1 MKQKASKQQNADT
14 LLKFISGCAKNMDK
28 LPTPL
33 LVQSLNSTIKL
44 LSKRGVEIR
53 DWDDRGKVVHSFKC
67 LGSSVFLLAPR
78 DSPGTEGDA
87 DGKSGKP
94 GSE

>member
-1 MKQKASKQQNADT
+1 MKQKKAD
-14 LLKFISGCAKNMDK
+14 A
-28 LPTPL
+28 LPGIFKSWK
-33 LVQSLNSTIKL
+33 SLNEIPVPFLILSMNSIITIL
-44 LSKRGVEIR
+44 ARRGVKIR

-78 DSPGTEGDA
+78 DDPGAEDDA
-87 DGKSGKP
+87 DGKNRKP

>member
-1 MKQKASKQQNADT
+1 MKNKNPQKQNGLNA
-14 LLKFISGCAKNMDK
+14 LQKCVANIDK
-28 LPTPL
+28 MPTPL

-44 LSKRGVEIR
+44 LAKRGVEIR